1 MKSKKKNSLST
12 LNIQHNK
19 YVMYILLVVAV
30 VNLLMFLQSN
40 HLGSILLF
48 LIIGL
53 ASTFYTKNMN
63 IILFSTIVITN
74 LTIFIMAM
82 FGYKEGYE
90 GATGATGAGASG
102 ATGSKASGAT
112 GTGATGSRASGTM
125 PSSMVGGNTP
135 TGTTGA
141 SGPAPSSSNI
151 QSLLNRT
158 ISSMNSNPEKFKNED
173 EDDDDD
179 DEPFK
184 SIEEDIEDSK
194 QIEKKKMDNIKV
206 SKDTEKQIKK
216 LLQGADLKSLDTNE
230 LLVQQKGLMDAMKH
244 MDPLIKNVNEMISNL
259 KNSPISSFM
268 GLSNN

>member
-1 MKSKKKNSLST
+1 
-12 LNIQHNK
+12 
-19 YVMYILLVVAV
+19 MYILLVVAV

-90 GATGATGAGASG
+90 GATGATGATGAGATG
-102 ATGSKASGAT
+102 ATGSK
-112 GTGATGSRASGTM
+112 ASGTM

-141 SGPAPSSSNI
+141 TGPAPSSSNI

-158 ISSMNSNPEKFKNED
+158 ISSMNANPEKFKNED
-173 EDDDDD
+173 EDDDDDD

-194 QIEKKKMDNIKV
+194 QIEKKKMDNSKV

>member
-90 GATGATGAGASG
+90 GATGATGATGSKASG

-112 GTGATGSRASGTM
+112 GSKASGTM

-141 SGPAPSSSNI
+141 TGPAPSSSNI
-151 QSLLNRT
+151 QSLLNKT

-173 EDDDDD
+173 EDDDDDD

-194 QIEKKKMDNIKV
+194 QIEKKKMDNSKI